1 MTTENAN
8 PTPVTAEA
16 AKKVATPRKRKPA
29 AKAKAKKPA
38 AKAKARKPA
47 KAKAKSNGAGRSKW
61 DDAAKIKV
69 VGEHTRREGS
79 AYYKAYEAM
88 KKLGTVARFRA
99 AKFGNNAH
107 SKILRDAVT
116 DKYIRIG

>member
-1 MTTENAN
+1 MTTNTESTS

-16 AKKVATPRKRKPA
+16 TKTAAAPRKRKPA
-29 AKAKAKKPA
+29 AK

-47 KAKAKSNGAGRSKW
+47 KAKAKAKPAKKAKAKANGTVSRSKW

-88 KKLGTVARFRA
+88 KKIHFDGMHYRRDIGHQAVRA
-99 AKFGNNAH
+99 A
-107 SKILRDAVT
+107 R
-116 DKYIRIG
+116 